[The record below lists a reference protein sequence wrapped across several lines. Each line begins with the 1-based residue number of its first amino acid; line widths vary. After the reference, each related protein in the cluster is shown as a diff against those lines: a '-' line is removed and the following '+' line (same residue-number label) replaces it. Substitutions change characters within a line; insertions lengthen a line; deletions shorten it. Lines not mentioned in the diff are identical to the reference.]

1 MADHGISF
9 VIARNKDG
17 KPKRGEALRWLD
29 EIAIP
34 FSSKDECLLFPFYRA
49 KSGHGRLSGRNGPA
63 LAHVYVAEAVIGKCP
78 PGLECRHLC
87 GNGDS
92 GCVNPHHLA
101 WGTRA
106 ENIAD
111 RKVHGV
117 AVDPPVHVG
126 RDNINV
132 KLTEEQVR
140 EIRRMLKSGVAMA
153 RIAESFGV
161 ATNTIFMIKSGKTWA
176 WLD

>member
-29 EIAIP
+29 EIAVP
-34 FSSKDECLLFPFYRA
+34 FSSKCDCLLFPFYRA

-63 LAHVYVAEAVIGKCP
+63 MAHVYVAEAVIGERP

-87 GNGDS
+87 GNGDL

-101 WGTRA
+101 WGTRS
-106 ENIAD
+106 ENMAD
-111 RKVHGV
+111 RKTHGV
-117 AVDPPVHVG
+117 AAAPPIHLG
-126 RDNINV
+126 RDNKNV
-132 KLTEEQVR
+132 KLNEDQVR
-140 EIRRMLKSGVAMA
+140 EIRCMLASGFTLIEIGDSYGIRASTV
-153 RIAESFGV
+153 SL
-161 ATNTIFMIKSGKTWA
+161 IKNRKTWA